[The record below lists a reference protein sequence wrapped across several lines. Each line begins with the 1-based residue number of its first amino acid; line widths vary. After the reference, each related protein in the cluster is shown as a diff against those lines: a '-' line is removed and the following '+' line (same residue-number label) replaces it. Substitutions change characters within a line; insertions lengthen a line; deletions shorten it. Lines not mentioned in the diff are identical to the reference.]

1 MAKTTNVVYPNQ
13 IALLAFIA
21 SFTFKVV
28 MLPQYLAGTAG
39 RSCTLS
45 MAYLMTIEVMEFGII
60 YGVIKRTSLLQARI
74 PAALKALFILL
85 IVGSSYF
92 KTVILSAE
100 AISYIS
106 TTLFDNGL
114 WRLIVLAYMPCLVY
128 IAYKGGNVL
137 ARTAQIVFWF
147 IAASL
152 V

>member
-45 MAYLMTIEVMEFGII
+45 MAYLMAIEVMEFSII

-85 IVGSSYF
+85 IVG
-92 KTVILSAE
+92 
-100 AISYIS
+100 
-106 TTLFDNGL
+106 
-114 WRLIVLAYMPCLVY
+114 
-128 IAYKGGNVL
+128 
-137 ARTAQIVFWF
+137 
-147 IAASL
+147 
-152 V
+152 